1 MPVMRKEQKT
11 VSQLNIRIITQETHL
26 RLYHINCIDKLSQI
40 KPEIRKSLKTILMKV
55 VPVLTLFT
63 TWTNSE
69 EKTSPEET
77 QQ

>member
-11 VSQLNIRIITQETHL
+11 VSQWNIRIITQETHL

-55 VPVLTLFT
+55 SQCLLC
-63 TWTNSE
+63 SRLGLILKK
-69 EKTSPEET
+69 KTSPEET